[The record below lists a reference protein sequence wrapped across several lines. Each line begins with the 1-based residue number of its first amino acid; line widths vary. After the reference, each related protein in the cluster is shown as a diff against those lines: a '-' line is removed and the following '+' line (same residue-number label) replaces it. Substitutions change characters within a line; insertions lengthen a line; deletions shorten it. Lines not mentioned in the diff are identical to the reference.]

1 MTRPTPFRR
10 SSNLASAID
19 RKSHPAGKI
28 SDLQPSC
35 WSVGSLTMMGQLL
48 VIGLL
53 STKVKRDSSS
63 SSGFLGF
70 RQTLTVHRQWH
81 ESISKSL
88 QMIIEVEQNWWSPNW
103 LHWIRMNP
111 FIIFYYNI
119 SERQPNMVCRERSW
133 HRKNMASSPEKLI
146 QVPGLETFLRALP
159 TKHFTALS
167 YSLAQDGRGISCCHF
182 WWDLFLV
189 SLSYIDGFR
198 RQGSV
203 EALWSCVWQGEL
215 ESMVGNCSLSWIWA
229 YHVLLLHWDSQAERR
244 HGVTCNKQLARVLIN
259 NWGWKKRSMSMQLKL
274 RACSTRLASQD
285 PKVMAVR
292 GGHVSPFPVLH

>member
-103 LHWIRMNP
+103 LHWIRMNLLLY
-111 FIIFYYNI
+111 FIIIYLNANQTWFVGKDHGI
-119 SERQPNMVCRERSW
+119 EKTWLPPL
-133 HRKNMASSPEKLI
+133 KNWFK
-146 QVPGLETFLRALP
+146 
-159 TKHFTALS
+159 
-167 YSLAQDGRGISCCHF
+167 
-182 WWDLFLV
+182 
-189 SLSYIDGFR
+189 
-198 RQGSV
+198 
-203 EALWSCVWQGEL
+203 
-215 ESMVGNCSLSWIWA
+215 
-229 YHVLLLHWDSQAERR
+229 SQA
-244 HGVTCNKQLARVLIN
+244 
-259 NWGWKKRSMSMQLKL
+259 
-274 RACSTRLASQD
+274 
-285 PKVMAVR
+285 
-292 GGHVSPFPVLH
+292 